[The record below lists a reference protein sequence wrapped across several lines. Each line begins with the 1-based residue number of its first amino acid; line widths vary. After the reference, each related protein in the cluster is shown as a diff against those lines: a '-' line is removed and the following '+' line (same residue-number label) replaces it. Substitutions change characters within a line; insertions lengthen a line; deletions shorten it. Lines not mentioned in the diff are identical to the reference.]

1 MQHLWPILFTFF
13 ICAFY
18 ACFSS
23 LFLANQGSFAF
34 FPRFFPKNYFSVL
47 LISYYLCSLFQWL
60 LLFIIFL
67 LPLGILDSFSN
78 YVVSTH
84 SLLIFSSDFLTEA
97 YKAIVSSL
105 TGINQSLQRLLRCMP
120 QLLMCS
126 FHHHSILVFSLD
138 FSDLH
143 IFPVCVCLCRF
154 LVLGEFSEVWG
165 FVAVPVC
172 LPAVGLD
179 SRV

>member
-1 MQHLWPILFTFF
+1 M
-13 ICAFY
+13 
-18 ACFSS
+18 
-23 LFLANQGSFAF
+23 
-34 FPRFFPKNYFSVL
+34 
-47 LISYYLCSLFQWL
+47 

-143 IFPVCVCLCRF
+143 IFPVCVFVSVSGFRGVFGSLGFCCCPCLFACCRSRF
-154 LVLGEFSEVWG
+154 KGLTESLWG
-165 FVAVPVC
+165 FPGYRNQFLLINSQAH
-172 LPAVGLD
+172 LLFI
-179 SRV
+179 